1 MSAVIGL
8 LGDIYLDR
16 THPGNPFDG
25 VGVGSADFW
34 FANLEAALTDAG
46 DDVRQRRAWTSG
58 AFKMRPAVSAHLK
71 DLTAVSV
78 ANNHALDYGHDAYR
92 ASLAAL
98 DDAGVGHAGGGEN
111 AAAARSP
118 LYCHGNGMTVA
129 FLAYTCLYQ
138 DGWQASEDSPGMA
151 TVKVHTTYEAP
162 LRVFEQPGWPPIVHT
177 YVDFGDRNLL
187 AAEIAAARTGAD
199 FVLVSFHW
207 GLSTGT
213 RAVVEYQEELGRIAV
228 DSGADAVFGHHPH
241 SLQPMLVH
249 KRKPV
254 FLSLGNIVFD
264 YDKAWRGDNATAAV
278 RLYVEER
285 GVCRVGITPLV
296 RDTLSNPV
304 LADSAEASRRIVERI
319 LPAPLDEQLE
329 QSWSGSECLVSLLA

>member
-16 THPGNPFDG
+16 GYPGNPFDN
-25 VGVGSADFW
+25 VDLGSGDFW

-46 DDVRQRRAWTSG
+46 GDLRQRRAWTSG
-58 AFKMRPAVSAHLK
+58 AFKMHPTVVAHLK

-92 ASLAAL
+92 TSLVAL
-98 DDAGVGHAGGGEN
+98 DDAGIGHAGGGEN

-118 LYCHGNGMTVA
+118 LYCRSNGMTVA

-177 YVDFGDRNLL
+177 YVDSGDRDLL
-187 AAEIAAARTGAD
+187 AGEIAAARTGAD

-213 RAVVEYQEELGRIAV
+213 RAVVKYQEELGRIAV

-249 KRKPV
+249 KNKPV

-264 YDKAWRGDNATAAV
+264 YDNAWRGDNATAAI
-278 RLYVEER
+278 RLYVEDR

-304 LADSAEASRRIVERI
+304 RADAGEASRRIVERI
-319 LPAPLDEQLE
+319 LPAPLGKDLE
-329 QSWSGSECLVSLLA
+329 LSWSRSGCLVSLLA